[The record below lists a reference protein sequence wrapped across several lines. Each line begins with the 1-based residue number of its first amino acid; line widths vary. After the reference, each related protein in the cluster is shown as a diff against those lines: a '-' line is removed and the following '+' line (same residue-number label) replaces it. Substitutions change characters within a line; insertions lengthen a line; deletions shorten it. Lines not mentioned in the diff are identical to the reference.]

1 MPFRLIP
8 DTSTRYGL
16 LSFDAQGVERRDD
29 PDGVMSERLREIAAA
44 GDVTNV
50 FIFSHGWMGDVPA
63 ALRQYDLWIKAFDT
77 LNADRE
83 RAAIIVP
90 GFTPLYIGLH
100 WPSLPWG
107 DEELEESG
115 DGSFSTEDTSVFD
128 ERMSRYVE
136 WLGDTPGVRQALT
149 TILAEADVDIGPDE
163 LAPQVRDAFLALDAE
178 LGLGGGPDADGLPFD
193 PDQMAA
199 TQDVASFGESSG
211 GGVVLDMLRTLS
223 YWSMKKRARRIGE
236 GAMHDF
242 VRSLQQ
248 VSGRQALRLHLMGH
262 SFGCVVVSSILGGP
276 GGRAP
281 LERPVDSVALVQGA
295 VSLWSYA
302 ARIPG
307 ASDPGY
313 FSDIIASG
321 KVRGPLIT
329 TRSRHDAAVN
339 KPYRLASQLSGA
351 YSFDVEDYPKYGA
364 VGRFG
369 LQGLPRER
377 VVDMAL
383 LGAGETYGFA
393 CGNVYNLESSRYI
406 SKLEDAAGAHN
417 DIGGREVAHAIWE
430 AALVSAAAAVAQEPS

>member
-8 DTSTRYGL
+8 DTNTRYGL
-16 LSFDAQGVERRDD
+16 LSFDAHGAERRDD
-29 PDGVMSERLREIAAA
+29 PDGVMSERLRELAAA

-77 LNADRE
+77 LTADRE
-83 RAAIIVP
+83 RASMIFP
-90 GFTPLYIGLH
+90 GFRPLYIGLH

-115 DGSFSTEDTSVFD
+115 DGSFSAEDTSIFD
-128 ERMSRYVE
+128 ERMARYLE

-149 TILAEADVDIGPDE
+149 TILAEADAEIGPDE
-163 LAPQVRDAFLALDAE
+163 LAPHVRDAFLALDAE

-199 TQDVASFGESSG
+199 AQDGVSFGESNPV
-211 GGVVLDMLRTLS
+211 VVLDMLRTLS

-242 VRSLQQ
+242 LRRLQQ
-248 VSGRQALRLHLMGH
+248 VIDRQRMRIHLMGH
-262 SFGCVVVSSILGGP
+262 SFGCVVISSILGGP
-276 GGRAP
+276 GGRSP

-302 ARIPG
+302 AQIPG

-313 FSDIIASG
+313 FCDIITRG

-351 YSFDVEDYPKYGA
+351 YSFDAEDYPKYGA

-369 LQGLPRER
+369 LQGLPRDR
-377 VVDMAL
+377 VVDTVL
-383 LGAGETYGFA
+383 LGVGEPYGFA
-393 CGNVYNLESSRYI
+393 CGHVYNLESSRYI
-406 SKLEDAAGAHN
+406 CKLEGAAGAHN

-430 AALVSAAAAVAQEPS
+430 AALASGADSVAHEPS